1 MRGCFRPRQRKPSLT
16 ARLVAQLARATFA
29 LEAVIATEPDA
40 GLADYQEAERQRQRE
55 ERAPK
60 REAMIPAMRRVVT
73 EGNELLAEG
82 QRRGLAAP
90 PPKGATS

>member
-60 REAMIPAMRRVVT
+60 REAMVPAVRRLIADGEV
-73 EGNELLAEG
+73 LMAEHR
-82 QRRGLAAP
+82 RRGT
-90 PPKGATS
+90 GEGDG